1 MRDMTD
7 ILGMIMIGFGVMC
20 LFIYSIKSYY
30 KYKRIEKETRD
41 IGTWVSTTGI
51 ITESDVYSIGTG
63 GEGGQLYVRLKY
75 KFSVLGKDYES
86 CHARFGEDI
95 TLGLT
100 DAMCYYFWKSH
111 FKHHFKHGVG
121 KPVTVY
127 YSFNNPNRCTL
138 VKSRGWGWLVGAI
151 FTFLMGVLIISE
163 LSNMIGVM

>member
-1 MRDMTD
+1 MF
-7 ILGMIMIGFGVMC
+7 GFGAIC
-20 LFIYSIKSYY
+20 FFAGSIMLYY
-30 KYKRIEKETRD
+30 RYKRIEKETRD
-41 IGTWVSTTGI
+41 MDTWVSTTGL

-100 DAMCYYFWKSH
+100 DAMCYYFWKSR

-138 VKSRGWGWLVGAI
+138 VKSRGSNWLVGAI
-151 FTFLMGVLIISE
+151 LMFLIGILIISE
-163 LSNMIGVM
+163 LSNML